1 MHGRVSVQARM
12 LLKRNHPALYLSRSF
27 SLSRD
32 LRELTSMYRGFQ
44 LVVSG
49 AGTAATAASAAVGPA
64 FSVAAILVE
73 YDTALD
79 AILFRNEVDF
89 MIPRGSNN
97 PVHVIRRGVLARI
110 NIIRAVAQVQVQV
123 QVLRDEMTLSSSTAE
138 PVSQAGP
145 FYYSYA
151 CVCVLLL
158 AFPPFP
164 GSLVI
169 VLFR

>member
-1 MHGRVSVQARM
+1 
-12 LLKRNHPALYLSRSF
+12 
-27 SLSRD
+27 
-32 LRELTSMYRGFQ
+32 MYRGFQ

-49 AGTAATAASAAVGPA
+49 AGAGAAAAASAAVGPA

-79 AILFRNEVDF
+79 AMLFRNEVDF

-97 PVHVIRRGVLARI
+97 PVHVIRRGILARI
-110 NIIRAVAQVQVQV
+110 NIIRAVAQV

-138 PVSQAGP
+138 PVSQTGP

-158 AFPPFP
+158 ASPPFSWQP
-164 GSLVI
+164 GYYFIQVRAALPYSGKLLTLCSRTTSLGGV
-169 VLFR
+169 

>member
-1 MHGRVSVQARM
+1 
-12 LLKRNHPALYLSRSF
+12 
-27 SLSRD
+27 
-32 LRELTSMYRGFQ
+32 MYRGFQ

-49 AGTAATAASAAVGPA
+49 AGAAATASAAVRPA

-73 YDTALD
+73 YDTALG
-79 AILFRNEVDF
+79 AMLFRSEVDF

-97 PVHVIRRGVLARI
+97 PVHVIRRGILARI
-110 NIIRAVAQVQVQV
+110 YIIRAVAQVQVQV

-158 AFPPFP
+158 ASP
-164 GSLVI
+164 LCLAAWL
-169 VLFR
+169 LFYSGKSRIALFG

>member
-1 MHGRVSVQARM
+1 
-12 LLKRNHPALYLSRSF
+12 
-27 SLSRD
+27 
-32 LRELTSMYRGFQ
+32 MYRGFQ

-49 AGTAATAASAAVGPA
+49 AGAGAATAASAAVGPA

-79 AILFRNEVDF
+79 AMLFRSEVDF

-97 PVHVIRRGVLARI
+97 PVHVIRRGILARI
-110 NIIRAVAQVQVQV
+110 YIIRAVAQV

-158 AFPPFP
+158 ASP
-164 GSLVI
+164 LCLAAWL
-169 VLFR
+169 LFYSGKSRIALFG

>member
-1 MHGRVSVQARM
+1 
-12 LLKRNHPALYLSRSF
+12 
-27 SLSRD
+27 
-32 LRELTSMYRGFQ
+32 MYRGFQ

-49 AGTAATAASAAVGPA
+49 AGAAATASAAVRPA

-73 YDTALD
+73 YDTALG
-79 AILFRNEVDF
+79 AMLFRSEVDF

-97 PVHVIRRGVLARI
+97 PVHVIRRGILARI
-110 NIIRAVAQVQVQV
+110 YIIRAVAQV

-158 AFPPFP
+158 ASP
-164 GSLVI
+164 LCLAAWL
-169 VLFR
+169 LFYSGKSRIALFG

>member
-1 MHGRVSVQARM
+1 
-12 LLKRNHPALYLSRSF
+12 
-27 SLSRD
+27 
-32 LRELTSMYRGFQ
+32 MYRGFQ

-49 AGTAATAASAAVGPA
+49 AGAGAATAASAAVGPA

-79 AILFRNEVDF
+79 AMLFRNEVDF

-138 PVSQAGP
+138 PVSQTGQ
-145 FYYSYA
+145 FYYSYV

-158 AFPPFP
+158 ASPPFP
-164 GSLVI
+164 GSLII